1 MHSLARVPPSGDREI
16 IHALKLHFTVILRPT
31 SGRKHQ
37 RGKIKWKEF
46 QQYREHVLKRSFV
59 NSIVTAK
66 FDKCGKKT
74 NTMFF
79 LEKYP
84 THKKKFEECLEL
96 NS

>member
-1 MHSLARVPPSGDREI
+1 MSDKTE
-16 IHALKLHFTVILRPT
+16 
-31 SGRKHQ
+31 
-37 RGKIKWKEF
+37 GKMKYSDKT
-46 QQYREHVLKRSFV
+46 
-59 NSIVTAK
+59 NSIFTAK